1 MSLSP
6 SDPHTTTT
14 DGIGRRSPR
23 TEHGGAR
30 RLSPRLISD
39 GVIASYLHDISQ
51 RRRRT
56 VPEPKNHLLRRT
68 PDR

>member
-23 TEHGGAR
+23 TEHVGAR

-51 RRRRT
+51 RRRT
-56 VPEPKNHLLRRT
+56 VPALKNHLPRRT
-68 PDR
+68 PD